1 MTVKN
6 CIPVPFSGTNSLV
19 SLSVDLNFMYHGED
33 RGDPFDAM
41 AVVTFLSSC
50 PVLQDFSLALR
61 NCRKFVASP
70 LASGERLIIAGVE
83 EVEFIIVYCN
93 YTVLKSFLD
102 VVRFPDVQRMRL
114 ELTRERRV
122 HAVFK

>member
-70 LASGERLIIAGVE
+70 LASGERLIIAGRGRGR
-83 EVEFIIVYCN
+83 IHHR
-93 YTVLKSFLD
+93 LL
-102 VVRFPDVQRMRL
+102 QLHRL
-114 ELTRERRV
+114 EVILGRRPLSRRSA
-122 HAVFK
+122 HATGV